1 MASPTPSHSTLLHPN
16 GHQRYKTFPG
26 IQSKFPLPY
35 VIPLL
40 LVPPLGPVQAALL
53 PPSYL
58 PPVHICRLFSHGRP
72 LPELGRFTPSNLCS
86 QASRL
91 QPLNH
96 PCCAL
101 HTGHYANALPAMTS
115 SVPNLAPQD
124 VKPPKVC
131 RKQAPGKRVWR
142 HPTASRIYVQFSR

>member
-1 MASPTPSHSTLLHPN
+1 MASVGRHSTVHSPKHFPNYTTHQMVSPTPSHSTVVHPS

-40 LVPPLGPVQAALL
+40 LVLPLGPMQAALL

-58 PPVHICRLFSHGRP
+58 RTVHMCRLFSHGRP
-72 LPELGRFTPSNLCS
+72 LPELGRFTPSHLCS

-96 PCCAL
+96 LCCSL
-101 HTGHYANALPAMTS
+101 HTPTRPM
-115 SVPNLAPQD
+115 PFQQCQD
-124 VKPPKVC
+124 PCPIRH
-131 RKQAPGKRVWR
+131 RKA
-142 HPTASRIYVQFSR
+142 